1 VTAGPRLGRAVVVA
15 VAALGLAAGTGACG
29 SVPIRVAALDDME
42 RVRGSA
48 GANEA
53 AKLAPEAYAH
63 ADQERAYAREAHAAS
78 DDVGAKLHAERAIAA
93 YGHAFAIARYA
104 LATAELVDAQ
114 KALDDATTQE
124 AALEASRLRLEQD
137 AEALAEQVRIAR
149 DRLLPAPSAA
159 ATPEREAARVVAA
172 RSIGMQAR
180 LLCAAA
186 RLVTPDARGLADAEG
201 EVAALDVPPPTLGRL
216 DARAAAAPAAPPVAT
231 GQDRAHDEHP
241 SPRPAPIDAA
251 ARARARCLDVLTRA
265 RRAAGYDAGVP
276 DALLAELSAAGG
288 WDPSSDERGVVVTLR
303 DAFHGAELT
312 EAGAA
317 RLADLGR
324 VAASHP
330 LFGVQVVVHDARP
343 HAAGETTDARR
354 ADAAVQSLVHAG
366 ANPSRVH
373 AELAGALAPVV
384 DPGDAAARGRNERL
398 EVVFVGRGATL

>member
-1 VTAGPRLGRAVVVA
+1 MTARPRLGRAVVIA
-15 VAALGLAAGTGACG
+15 VAALGLAGGTGACG
-29 SVPIRVAALDDME
+29 AAPIRVAALDDME

-63 ADQERAYAREAHAAS
+63 ADQERAYARDAHAAS

-93 YGHAFAIARYA
+93 YGHAFAVARYA

-186 RLVTPDARGLADAEG
+186 RLVTPDAHGLADAEG
-201 EVAALDVPPPTLGRL
+201 EVAALDVPPP
-216 DARAAAAPAAPPVAT
+216 A
-231 GQDRAHDEHP
+231 
-241 SPRPAPIDAA
+241 APIDAA

-265 RRAAGYDAGVP
+265 RRGAGYDAGVP

-312 EAGAA
+312 DAGAA

-330 LFGVQVVVHDARP
+330 LFGLQVVVHDARP

-366 ANPSRVH
+366 ADPSRVH